1 MKNKKLEAN
10 MSMAVSKIF
19 SGLNMNALKYLLP
32 LWLSPLT
39 GVTLRC
45 TFAAVA
51 FTVIGWF
58 MSEEKATLKAKVHLF
73 LLGALG
79 LYGFMFLYLIGLSKT
94 TPVSSSIFTSLQP
107 IWVFMIMIFFYK
119 EKVTGKK
126 VVGISIGL
134 VGALVCILTQ
144 KSDDLASNAFLGNML
159 CLFSSVVYA
168 IYLVLSQ
175 RVLKN
180 VGAMTMLQYTFI
192 GAAVSSWIV
201 TAFTGFEAPVFDLPF
216 HWEPFLIL
224 MFVLVFPTTISYL
237 LIPVGLK
244 YLKTTVV
251 AIYGYL
257 ILIVAT
263 ITSLIVGQDRFSWTQ
278 TFAVLFI
285 CVGVY
290 LVEVAESKDK
300 TADPLKRQE

>member
-300 TADPLKRQE
+300 TVDPLKRQE